1 MINIEVIIY
10 WDILSIINFAFD
22 FMTIYLTACIA
33 SVYIR
38 IKRCVI
44 AAAILTLSQMILMV
58 THINNIWWLYILL
71 NICNEIII
79 VLMVFG
85 KMKLKKCILMISI
98 HMGITFLM
106 GGIITAFYDKII
118 AYKRHQVSIIELFLI
133 GTIAFLLIKN
143 SVPLILRSI
152 YYREKIY
159 EVMIRL
165 KGKEIRLKALLD
177 TGNSLTEPTTGKKV
191 TVVEKKI
198 ISSFNDVKVDK
209 IYIIPY
215 KSLGKE
221 NGILYGIQV
230 DEIIIKYDNY
240 QKTLDNAIVGIYN
253 GKLSRDNR
261 YNAILHSESL
271 V

>member
-1 MINIEVIIY
+1 
-10 WDILSIINFAFD
+10 
-22 FMTIYLTACIA
+22 MTY
-33 SVYIR
+33 
-38 IKRCVI
+38 
-44 AAAILTLSQMILMV
+44 SQRV
-58 THINNIWWLYILL
+58 
-71 NICNEIII
+71 
-79 VLMVFG
+79 
-85 KMKLKKCILMISI
+85 
-98 HMGITFLM
+98 
-106 GGIITAFYDKII
+106 A
-118 AYKRHQVSIIELFLI
+118 
-133 GTIAFLLIKN
+133 
-143 SVPLILRSI
+143 
-152 YYREKIY
+152 
-159 EVMIRL
+159 
-165 KGKEIRLKALLD
+165 KALLD

-191 TVVEKKI
+191 TVVEKNI

-230 DEIIIKYDNY
+230 DELIIRYEKY

>member
-1 MINIEVIIY
+1 MINIEVIVY

-22 FMTIYLTACIA
+22 FMTLYLTGCIA
-33 SVYIR
+33 SVQVR

-44 AAAILTLSQMILMV
+44 AAAILAMSQLFLMI

-71 NICNEIII
+71 NICNEVII

-85 KMKLKKCILMISI
+85 KMRLKKCILII
-98 HMGITFLM
+98 GLHMGITFLM
-106 GGIITAFYDKII
+106 GGIITAFYDKIV
-118 AYKRHQVSIIELFLI
+118 AFKKHQVSIIELLLI
-133 GTIAFLLIKN
+133 GILSFLLIKY
-143 SVPLILRSI
+143 SIPLILRSI

-159 EVMIRL
+159 EVVIKL
-165 KGKEIRLKALLD
+165 KGKEINLKALLD

-191 TVVEKKI
+191 TVVEKNI
-198 ISSFNDVKVDK
+198 ISSFNNVPVDK

-230 DEIIIKYDNY
+230 DELIIKYEKY